1 MLLSNFHQSRCVC
14 ALYEVKSMLKN
25 PPSTTA
31 VAASIRKDQEP
42 ALRRTGCTESTDCT
56 GCTECTGCTGCSCTG
71 CTDCTGCTECTELA
85 CVADAKRGGGGGR
98 EKREKGKR
106 EGSACYKSRCFC
118 IPPTIFS
125 TNPITSVVK
134 TWPIT
139 SRALLSMVRT
149 QTFLLFLFL
158 QRRERE
164 RR

>member
-42 ALRRTGCTESTDCT
+42 ALRRTGWTESTDCT
-56 GCTECTGCTGCSCTG
+56 GCTECTGCT
-71 CTDCTGCTECTELA
+71 DCTGCTECTELV